1 MSLSVETPPVEKR
14 TETWH
19 GEAAP
24 RSDPTLVGD
33 RRSLL
38 PTALRASGR
47 SAAIEYLPFGNVE
60 ARNGLQALVEIPL
73 MIRAL
78 RLPHRARVL
87 EIGCGRGVALP
98 ELDDR
103 LEPVELIGLDIDPAL
118 LAEAVERVRNTC
130 TYATLVEGDVRDL
143 PFEAGRF
150 DLVIDFGTCYHVSD
164 TMEGRRAA
172 LCEVARVLQPG
183 GLFVH
188 ETRVAQRLA
197 HPLRSFG
204 RTLPWWAVPTLVPD
218 RSALLWGVRRKID
231 R

>member
-33 RRSLL
+33 RRPLL
-38 PTALRASGR
+38 PAALRGSGR

-118 LAEAVERVRNTC
+118 LAEAGERVRNTC

-172 LCEVARVLQPG
+172 LREVARVLQPG

>member
-172 LCEVARVLQPG
+172 LREVARVLQPG

-218 RSALLWGVRRKID
+218 RSALLWGVRR
-231 R
+231 

>member
-172 LCEVARVLQPG
+172 LREVARVLQPG